1 MMVVFVGG
9 ILGGETQGWTFIGLR
24 EHMKEGLFMSA
35 HILSF
40 EHEMIDICGEVLCQ
54 YGIERSEERCR
65 E

>member
-24 EHMKEGLFMSA
+24 ECMKEGLFMSA
-35 HILSF
+35 G
-40 EHEMIDICGEVLCQ
+40 MIDICGEVLCQ
-54 YGIERSEERCR
+54 YGIDRSEERCQ